1 MSILPEAAQAAPEV
15 VTKPE
20 IKDVPTTTEVEVAPV
35 QAEVPKPEEKATP
48 AETPLADKESEDWP
62 DGTPDWAKKEIG
74 KLRAKAR
81 RERTQRENVEAERD
95 RLRVERTVAPPV
107 VTPAV
112 MPPRQD
118 DGPKPPREADFTN
131 YDEYLAAERR
141 HIADEA
147 RRATRAEIEA
157 ENRARQAQSAK
168 AEEAQRMIDARKRF
182 ETSAKDVSEH
192 YEDFDEAMQDM
203 WSGAIPAI
211 AQSDAMAEYVIEVSE
226 RGPELAYHLHA
237 NPKEASRIAKLS
249 PLAQV
254 RELAR
259 LEASLPKPESR
270 NISKAPAPPKGVKAT
285 GGPAGKDIE
294 ALADS
299 DMAAYAAQRAL
310 DRAKR
315 NKY

>member
-1 MSILPEAAQAAPEV
+1 
-15 VTKPE
+15 
-20 IKDVPTTTEVEVAPV
+20 
-35 QAEVPKPEEKATP
+35 
-48 AETPLADKESEDWP
+48 
-62 DGTPDWAKKEIG
+62 
-74 KLRAKAR
+74 
-81 RERTQRENVEAERD
+81 
-95 RLRVERTVAPPV
+95 
-107 VTPAV
+107 
-112 MPPRQD
+112 
-118 DGPKPPREADFTN
+118 
-131 YDEYLAAERR
+131 
-141 HIADEA
+141 
-147 RRATRAEIEA
+147 
-157 ENRARQAQSAK
+157 
-168 AEEAQRMIDARKRF
+168 MIDARKRF

-237 NPKEASRIAKLS
+237 NPKEASRTAKLS

>member
-1 MSILPEAAQAAPEV
+1 MSILPEAAPAAPEV

-20 IKDVPTTTEVEVAPV
+20 IKDVPTVTETETPV
-35 QAEVPKPEEKATP
+35 QAEVPKPEDKATP
-48 AETPLADKESEDWP
+48 AETPLADKDSEDWP
-62 DGTPDWAKKEIG
+62 EGTAEWAKKEIT

-95 RLRVERTVAPPV
+95 RLRIERTAA
-107 VTPAV
+107 PAV
-112 MPPRQD
+112 VPPTVTPPRQD
-118 DGPKPPREADFTN
+118 EGPKAPREADFAN

-147 RRATRAEIEA
+147 RRATRAEIEL
-157 ENRARQAQSAK
+157 ENRKRQT
-168 AEEAQRMIDARKRF
+168 EASQADERQRMIDARKRF
-182 ETSAKDVSEH
+182 ENAAKDAAEH
-192 YEDFDEAMQDM
+192 YEDFDEVMQDL
-203 WSGAIPAI
+203 WAGQIPAI

-259 LEASLPKPESR
+259 LEATLPKPESR
-270 NISKAPAPPKGVKAT
+270 NISKAPSPPKTVKAT
-285 GGPAGKDIE
+285 GGASGKDIE
-294 ALADS
+294 ALAETDMKAFS
-299 DMAAYAAQRAL
+299 DMRKAE
-310 DRAKR
+310 RAKR
-315 NKY
+315 NQY